1 MDFIKNDNETQ
12 MIKKDYFLQGLVK
25 ESFRNRLWITTITLV
40 TFLFIMFGISYALL
54 MGTELAQEW
63 KEILLLVLGA
73 FIGSYNRVIDFWFNS
88 TERDKELIARAD
100 HEDDEVGASFEDHY
114 DAIEGGQIKSNKK

>member
-1 MDFIKNDNETQ
+1 MTFISKNKTDKNNKPTT
-12 MIKKDYFLQGLVK
+12 IKKEYFLQGLVK
-25 ESFRNRLWITTITLV
+25 ENFRNRLWITSITLV

-54 MGTELAQEW
+54 MDTILHQEW

-88 TERDKELIARAD
+88 TERDNEMITRAD
-100 HEDDEVGASFEDHY
+100 QEDDDVEND
-114 DAIEGGQIKSNKK
+114 IK